1 MRFLVLVALL
11 PGCQLIVGT
20 DDPEPLILDSLVVT
34 GAQLQPA
41 FDPEIKSYTAALS
54 HADTVTIRPHSP
66 DPDVM
71 VRIGTMTMPNDVAH
85 TLAVQSGS
93 NAFTIEV
100 STLQGVTATYTV
112 DVRVPGARLKTPVM
126 HGLAGMSSSVR
137 SAELTGDGTPDLAV
151 CSNIGVTTFDGKTF
165 GPIFTIG
172 ATSPCNDFAIGD
184 LDGVNGPDIVAVTN
198 GTKATVTLNV
208 GNATFAQQ
216 TQVGNG
222 VHFISVAL
230 GDIDNDGALDLM
242 LGDDQNGPP
251 NGGVQQWMFGDG
263 FGTFGAPTQPDLA
276 AGSRPSVTLLGDFDP
291 QAGTDAM
298 VLAERGSAITLLKG
312 DSTGAFVLHG
322 ATDTFEGATPTQ
334 PRALV
339 ATSLDDVAVPDY
351 VLVHQDRN
359 ELRIIT
365 NFHGVDTNVQDVVAT
380 TLTTDMAPRAVIP
393 ADLDGDGHQDLL
405 VPCHNTSSFQVFY
418 GDGAGGYAPMRFSV
432 PTATPVGATIADF
445 DGDGLLDV
453 VIIDDAAPQMFVYFQ
468 EPT

>member
-1 MRFLVLVALL
+1 VRFLILAALS
-11 PGCQLIVGT
+11 GCQLIVGT
-20 DDPEPLILDSLVVT
+20 DDPEALVLDRLQVT

-41 FDPEIKSYTAALS
+41 FDPEITSYTAVLS
-54 HADTVTIRPHSP
+54 HADTVMIRPHSP

-71 VRIGTMTMPNDVAH
+71 MRIGAMTMPNDALH
-85 TLAVQSGS
+85 TLPVQSGS
-93 NAFTIEV
+93 NLFAIEV
-100 STLQGVTATYTV
+100 STQQGVTRTYNV
-112 DVRVPGARLKTPVM
+112 DVQVPGARLKAPVM
-126 HGLAGMSSSVR
+126 HGLTGMSNSVK
-137 SAELTGDGTPDLAV
+137 SIDLTGDGTPDLAV

-172 ATSPCNDFAIGD
+172 ATAPCVDFAIGD

-198 GTKATVTLNV
+198 ATKATVTLNV

-222 VHFISVAL
+222 LHFISVAL
-230 GDIDNDGALDLM
+230 GDIDNDGELDLM

-251 NGGVQQWMFGDG
+251 NGGIQQWMFGDG
-263 FGTFGAPTQPDLA
+263 SGTFGTPTQPDLA

-312 DSTGAFVLHG
+312 DNTGAFVLHG

-351 VLVHQDRN
+351 VLVHEDRS

-380 TLTTDMAPRAVIP
+380 TLSTDMAPRAVIP
-393 ADLDGDGHQDLL
+393 ADLDGDGHQDFV
-405 VPCHNTSSFQVFY
+405 VPCHNTSTFQVFY
-418 GDGAGGYAPMRFSV
+418 GDGAGNYVPMRYVV
-432 PTATPVGATIADF
+432 PTATPAGAAVADF

-453 VIIDDAAPQMFVYFQ
+453 VIIDDAAPQMFVFLQ
-468 EPT
+468 EPRA